1 MLAGS
6 LAVEQSRTNLE
17 NDFDNLKASTSSS
30 TETIT
35 SLQSRIS
42 GLESSN
48 RDTVSLLE
56 SKSTAYDNLADELT
70 NQHQKTVELRR
81 EVSTLEQSVQSAK
94 AEATTAKFHEQ
105 GLQQEIEQLKRN
117 NDWLDTELK
126 TKSSEYTKHRKEKA
140 AIITEVQRQNDD
152 LSSSLAAL
160 TRTEKT
166 LRTRLDEVGQKADD
180 AFSRIQQLQVEAA
193 RKEEAF
199 NVELNAANR
208 LAELTRNSA
217 NTERQRQQEL
227 QDQLEAARDDFSREI
242 GQITAECE
250 TEHREREAAEHR
262 VAELEVEVEELEAD
276 RAVLQDKVSAR
287 SASPQGMNGTTTPRQ
302 SMSQAVSPSPAKPRG
317 GISVTQLYSDNR
329 SLKGQLESERRH
341 VKTLKDEID
350 GMMLQLETCQPQIE
364 ELQSNHARSQTEVT
378 QMSALIDSIRKERD
392 QAIKDARKKEGQA
405 EAKSKEGDLLRQQLR
420 DCSSQIKVLLM
431 EIHLRGK
438 GLVDISAE
446 RHLQL
451 ERLAQG
457 QLSEDDLDDSTD
469 TDRFI
474 SQNLVTFRSDVE
486 LQEQNSKLL
495 KLVREL
501 GDRMEREEAEK
512 KRSSEAAQ
520 SFEELKQKYDR
531 LKDEVKVTITQ
542 SQSYI
547 RERDTFKKM
556 LFNRNRDQNSSLA
569 GSVDGDA
576 PATPTR
582 SVFNSVDGSPNA
594 NNLADYNKLLKEM
607 QVHFDA
613 YRQEAATDRSTL
625 KQQVDSLSRSN
636 SELRGE
642 AARSSSQVTLAH
654 ERYTMLQENYGM
666 LKNENTEL
674 QKRSQFFSDNAAKQ
688 EMRTQQVVEDLV
700 EARSLADSIRSETAN
715 LKAER
720 EFSKSIEKR
729 LTEDNGNLLREQ
741 GRLNSL
747 NGNLQNLLNE
757 REHSDNEARRRLQVQ
772 LENTE
777 RELQTT
783 KQSLAEEVEES
794 KRTISRREFENQ
806 QNQKRIDD
814 LVSSLNSTREELV
827 AAKTT
832 RDYLQTR
839 VDELAI
845 ELRSAEERVSLLQP
859 TPTSRSVP
867 RGGEVPLHESPV
879 DEDSGALSGEQEL
892 AVQISEMK
900 RDLDLARGELE
911 SAEVQVEQ
919 YRAISQSSEEEL
931 ASMNETHDLYRQEMD
946 RLIEEKAAR
955 IGELESRITDTSAE
969 LASTNSD
976 LSELRT
982 AQAENGRRLDEQKA
996 SFEAKM
1002 AQYKDEADRHA
1013 GAAHF
1018 YQEDL
1023 KAQAEIAQQ
1032 AQQNY
1037 ENELV
1042 KHADAAKSL
1051 QKVRGEYNLLKIE
1064 VVEMKSEADSA
1075 RTSLAQ
1081 NEESWLEARERYE
1094 REIADLKD
1102 GRESL
1107 NAQNGR
1113 LHKQLDD
1120 VSTQIASL
1128 QKLSLKR
1135 NDEESESMAPSAGV
1149 ENLQEVIR
1157 YLRREKEIVDFQL
1170 ELSSQEG
1177 KRLKQQ
1183 LDYTQA
1189 QLEETR
1195 NRLNQQRRLE
1205 EDSERATLNHNK
1217 LMETINELSTFRES
1231 NVTLRNETRQAQA
1244 SLALKSR
1251 QVEDLLAQVE
1261 PLQAEVR
1268 DLKNEIE
1275 TQVGEATLLKEDRE
1289 RWQQRTQDILQKYDR
1304 IDPAEMEALKSKLHE
1319 LETERDAIGAAKVTL
1334 QEQFDGISGQVT
1346 QAQEN
1351 GNQRVTELRQKL
1363 TEQFKTKVKQLNGNV
1378 AEKDQALQMALREKN
1393 ELEQRLATVQEELNA
1408 ANINKDIQEQNAARA
1423 TPSNN
1428 GAQSE
1433 GEEGQVD
1440 ENESA
1445 KAPNVTLETLQQ
1457 NSVAAEARAKE
1468 EASRS
1473 AVLQEEVA
1481 AYKSRI
1487 SELESQIVSIRS
1499 HIRFLEANDVLQHD
1513 MQQTLDSSNAEM
1525 ARLQEIQNHQSI
1537 STTDGVSQ
1545 EQIEK
1550 LRQDLSQAQQDA
1562 ESLRTSA
1569 SVHTSLGNVSMEN
1582 SEKPVSEQLTE
1593 RVEEIRAELESRHE
1607 NRVAQ
1612 LEENFTTRTN
1622 GMKAQLQSKLNE
1634 GKERNRQ
1641 AIAAEHEE
1649 AIQKLKTDHEQEME
1663 SLKVRHGNEI
1673 EELKRNEESR
1683 FSQFKDTWISEHPAS
1698 HDGASD
1704 LKEKAQLPRPITEI
1718 SSDEA
1723 KILVQSNEYVR
1734 GILRTNVTRQVDI
1747 AKESIT
1753 AQLKELHEK
1762 ELAEKLVEAQNKANT
1777 AKEQAVSM
1785 ETKKNFLKVNLA
1797 DNKLKNAQAKVD
1809 VVQKAAKDTPS
1820 KAVAEVWDIAKDIK
1834 APATPA
1840 QPQPAKDGTAPPQT
1854 TPLAIPAQSTSFGQP
1869 SAVTQGNQSR
1879 GQLPAAASS
1888 FGKPSSFGQPSNFVQ
1903 SSQAHGQGRATP
1915 NPFGQANP
1923 QAQSGETRSQNAPAD
1938 IPQGPASQ
1946 QSSSLFNQSSRSRSR
1961 QNSPNAPNSKQAH
1974 KASNGPQQS
1983 QPRPG
1988 AQQPSQITNNP
1999 FSRGTAPAAL
2009 KGLQQSGLPVARGGS
2024 NRGGGNQRGRGQGR
2038 GGPQPLDTERSQA
2051 TSPQGR
2057 DSPVSASLNAAAKQ
2071 FVPGSKRPRE
2081 DGSEGQQVDNGNGTG
2096 KRIRGGAGGL

>member
-1 MLAGS
+1 M
-6 LAVEQSRTNLE
+6 
-17 NDFDNLKASTSSS
+17 
-30 TETIT
+30 
-35 SLQSRIS
+35 QSRIS

-56 SKSTAYDNLADELT
+56 SKSTAYDNLAEELT

-126 TKSSEYTKHRKEKA
+126 TKTSEYTKHRKEKA
-140 AIITEVQRQNDD
+140 ATITEVQRQNDD
-152 LSSSLAAL
+152 LSSSLVAL

-242 GQITAECE
+242 GQITAECD

-276 RAVLQDKVSAR
+276 KAVLQDKVSAR
-287 SASPQGMNGTTTPRQ
+287 RASPQGMNGTTTPRH

-378 QMSALIDSIRKERD
+378 QMSTLIDSIRKERD

-431 EIHLRGK
+431 EIHLRQK

-457 QLSEDDLDDSTD
+457 QLTEDDLDDSTD

-625 KQQVDSLSRSN
+625 KQQVDNLSRSN

-688 EMRTQQVVEDLV
+688 EMRTQQIVEDLV

-772 LENTE
+772 LQNTE

-783 KQSLAEEVEES
+783 RQSLVEEVEES
-794 KRTISRREFENQ
+794 KRTVSRREFENQ

-814 LVSSLNSTREELV
+814 LVSSLNSAREELV

-832 RDYLQTR
+832 RDHLQTR

-867 RGGEVPLHESPV
+867 RSGEVPLHESPV
-879 DEDSGALSGEQEL
+879 DEDSGGLSGEQEL

-955 IGELESRITDTSAE
+955 IGELEARITDTSAE

-982 AQAENGRRLDEQKA
+982 AQAENGRRMDEQKA
-996 SFEAKM
+996 SFETKM

-1107 NAQNGR
+1107 NAQNDR

-1120 VSTQIASL
+1120 VSTQITNL
-1128 QKLSLKR
+1128 QKHSLKR

-1183 LDYTQA
+1183 LDYTQT

-1195 NRLNQQRRLE
+1195 VRLNQQRRLE

-1319 LETERDAIGAAKVTL
+1319 LETERDSIGAAKVTL

-1346 QAQEN
+1346 QAQEH

-1378 AEKDQALQMALREKN
+1378 AEKDQALQMALKEKSD
-1393 ELEQRLATVQEELNA
+1393 LEQQLTTVQEELNA
-1408 ANINKDIQEQNAARA
+1408 ANINKDILEQNAPKAQA

-1457 NSVAAEARAKE
+1457 NSVAAEARARE

-1473 AVLQEEVA
+1473 AVLQEEIA

-1499 HIRFLEANDVLQHD
+1499 HIRCLEANGVLQHN
-1513 MQQTLDSSNAEM
+1513 MQQTVDSSNAEM

-1550 LRQDLSQAQQDA
+1550 LRQDLAQAQQDA

-1569 SVHTSLGNVSMEN
+1569 SVHASLGNVSMEN

-1593 RVEEIRAELESRHE
+1593 RVEEIRTELESRHE
-1607 NRVAQ
+1607 KRVAQ

-1663 SLKVRHGNEI
+1663 NLKVRHGNEI

-1683 FSQFKDTWISEHPAS
+1683 FSQFKDTWISEHPAN

-1753 AQLKELHEK
+1753 AQLKEVHEK

-1797 DNKLKNAQAKVD
+1797 DNKFKNAQAKVD

-1820 KAVAEVWDIAKDIK
+1820 KAVAEVWLIAKDIK
-1834 APATPA
+1834 APAAPA
-1840 QPQPAKDGTAPPQT
+1840 QPQPAKDGAAPPQT
-1854 TPLAIPAQSTSFGQP
+1854 TPLAVPAQSTSF
-1869 SAVTQGNQSR
+1869 

-1888 FGKPSSFGQPSNFVQ
+1888 FGKPSSFGQPSTFVQ

-1915 NPFGQANP
+1915 NPFGQAIP
-1923 QAQSGETRSQNAPAD
+1923 QAQSGEARSQNAPAD
-1938 IPQGPASQ
+1938 SSQGPASQ
-1946 QSSSLFNQSSRSRSR
+1946 QSSSLLNQSSRSRSR

-1974 KASNGPQQS
+1974 KGSNAP
-1983 QPRPG
+1983 
-1988 AQQPSQITNNP
+1988 QQPSQVTNNP

-2009 KGLQQSGLPVARGGS
+2009 KALQQSSLPVARGGS
-2024 NRGGGNQRGRGQGR
+2024 NRGGANQRGRGQGR
-2038 GGPQPLDTERSQA
+2038 GGPQPLDTERTQA
-2051 TSPQGR
+2051 QGPGRTSPQGR
-2057 DSPVSASLNAAAKQ
+2057 NSPVSASLNAAAKQ

-2096 KRIRGGAGGL
+2096 KRIRGGAGGS

>member
-1 MLAGS
+1 MH
-6 LAVEQSRTNLE
+6 
-17 NDFDNLKASTSSS
+17 
-30 TETIT
+30 
-35 SLQSRIS
+35 SRIS

-56 SKSTAYDNLADELT
+56 SKSTAYDNLAEELT

-140 AIITEVQRQNDD
+140 ATIAEVQRQNDD
-152 LSSSLAAL
+152 LSGSLDAL

-199 NVELNAANR
+199 NVELNAASR

-242 GQITAECE
+242 GQITAECD

-262 VAELEVEVEELEAD
+262 VAELEVQVEDLEAD
-276 RAVLQDKVSAR
+276 RAVLQDIVSAR
-287 SASPQGMNGTTTPRQ
+287 SASPQGVNGTTTPRQ
-302 SMSQAVSPSPAKPRG
+302 SISQAFSPSPAKPRG

-378 QMSALIDSIRKERD
+378 QMSALVDSIRKERD

-420 DCSSQIKVLLM
+420 DYSSQIKVLLM
-431 EIHLRGK
+431 EIHLRQK

-446 RHLQL
+446 GHLQL

-457 QLSEDDLDDSTD
+457 QLSEDDLDNSTD

-625 KQQVDSLSRSN
+625 KQQVDKLSRSN

-654 ERYTMLQENYGM
+654 ERYNMLQENYGM
-666 LKNENTEL
+666 LKKENTEL

-741 GRLNSL
+741 GRMTSLNS
-747 NGNLQNLLNE
+747 NLQNLLNE
-757 REHSDNEARRRLQVQ
+757 REHSDNEARRRMQVQ
-772 LENTE
+772 LENAE
-777 RELQTT
+777 RELQAT

-794 KRTISRREFENQ
+794 KRTVSRREFENQ

-832 RDYLQTR
+832 RDHLQTR

-859 TPTSRSVP
+859 TPASRSAP
-867 RGGEVPLHESPV
+867 RSGEELLRESPV
-879 DEDSGALSGEQEL
+879 DEDSGSLSGEQEL

-911 SAEVQVEQ
+911 SARVQVDQ

-931 ASMNETHDLYRQEMD
+931 ASMNETNDMYRQEMD

-982 AQAENGRRLDEQKA
+982 AQAENGRRMDEQKA
-996 SFEAKM
+996 SFETKM
-1002 AQYKDEADRHA
+1002 AQYKDQADRHA

-1051 QKVRGEYNLLKIE
+1051 QKVRSEYNLLKIE

-1081 NEESWLEARERYE
+1081 NEESWSEARERYE
-1094 REIADLKD
+1094 REIGDLKA

-1107 NAQNGR
+1107 NAQNDR

-1120 VSTQIASL
+1120 VSTQITNL
-1128 QKLSLKR
+1128 QKQTLKR
-1135 NDEESESMAPSAGV
+1135 NDDESEPMALSPGV

-1170 ELSSQEG
+1170 ELSSQEA

-1195 NRLNQQRRLE
+1195 IRLNQQRRLE

-1231 NVTLRNETRQAQA
+1231 NVTLRTETRQAQA
-1244 SLALKSR
+1244 SLALKTR

-1275 TQVGEATLLKEDRE
+1275 TQAGEATLLKEDRE

-1304 IDPAEMEALKSKLHE
+1304 IDPAEMEALKNKLHE
-1319 LETERDAIGAAKVTL
+1319 LETERDTIGADKVTL
-1334 QEQFDGISGQVT
+1334 QEQYDGISGQVT
-1346 QAQEN
+1346 QAQEH
-1351 GNQRVTELRQKL
+1351 GNQRVAELRQKL

-1378 AEKDQALQMALREKN
+1378 AEKDQALQMALKEKSD
-1393 ELEQRLATVQEELNA
+1393 LEQQLATVQGELNA
-1408 ANINKDIQEQNAARA
+1408 ANINKDILEQKASPAQA
-1423 TPSNN
+1423 TPTNN

-1445 KAPNVTLETLQQ
+1445 EAPNVILETLQQ
-1457 NSVAAEARAKE
+1457 KSVAAEARANE
-1468 EASRS
+1468 EVSRS
-1473 AVLQEEVA
+1473 AVLQQEVA

-1499 HIRFLEANDVLQHD
+1499 HVRNLEANGVSQHD
-1513 MQQTLDSSNAEM
+1513 IQQTLDSSNAEM
-1525 ARLQEIQNHQSI
+1525 ARLQEIQNHSSI
-1537 STTDGVSQ
+1537 STIVEGVST

-1550 LRQDLSQAQQDA
+1550 LRQDLAQAQQDA
-1562 ESLRTSA
+1562 ESLRASA
-1569 SVHTSLGNVSMEN
+1569 LVDASLGNVSTKH
-1582 SEKPVSEQLTE
+1582 SERPISEQVTE

-1607 NRVAQ
+1607 KRVAQ
-1612 LEENFTTRTN
+1612 LEDNFTTRTN

-1641 AIAAEHEE
+1641 AIAAEHEQ
-1649 AIQKLKTDHEQEME
+1649 AIQKLRTDHEQEME

-1683 FSQFKDTWISEHPAS
+1683 FSQFKDTWISEHPAN

-1704 LKEKAQLPRPITEI
+1704 LRKEAQLPRPITEI
-1718 SSDEA
+1718 SNDEA
-1723 KILVQSNEYVR
+1723 KALVQSNEYVR
-1734 GILRTNVTRQVDI
+1734 NVLRSNVTKQVDM

-1753 AQLKELHEK
+1753 AQLKEVHEK
-1762 ELAEKLVEAQNKANT
+1762 ELTEKLVDAQKRANT

-1797 DNKLKNAQAKVD
+1797 DNKFKNAQAKVD

-1820 KAVAEVWDIAKDIK
+1820 KAVAEVWEIAKDMK
-1834 APATPA
+1834 APAAPA
-1840 QPQPAKDGTAPPQT
+1840 QPQPAKDGAAPQQAT
-1854 TPLAIPAQSTSFGQP
+1854 SSAVPAQSTSFGQS
-1869 SAVTQGNQSR
+1869 SAVKQGNQPQ

-1888 FGKPSSFGQPSNFVQ
+1888 FGKPSLFGKPSFPAKPSSFGQPSTFGQ
-1903 SSQAHGQGRATP
+1903 SDQARGQGGATTS
-1915 NPFGQANP
+1915 PFGQPTP
-1923 QAQSGETRSQNAPAD
+1923 QAQSGEARSQNSPTD
-1938 IPQGPASQ
+1938 VPQGPASQ
-1946 QSSSLFNQSSRSRSR
+1946 KTSSPSNQPSRSRSR
-1961 QNSPNAPNSKQAH
+1961 QSSPNASNSKQAH
-1974 KASNGPQQS
+1974 KAPNGPPQS
-1983 QPRPG
+1983 QSRAGPPQR
-1988 AQQPSQITNNP
+1988 PSQGANNP
-1999 FSRGTAPAAL
+1999 FSQGTAPAAL
-2009 KGLQQSGLPVARGGS
+2009 KALQQSGLPVARGGS
-2024 NRGGGNQRGRGQGR
+2024 NRGGANQRGRGQGR
-2038 GGPQPLDTERSQA
+2038 GGPQPIDTERIQGQGPGRS
-2051 TSPQGR
+2051 SPQGR
-2057 DSPVSASLNAAAKQ
+2057 NSPVSASLNAAAKQ
-2071 FVPGSKRPRE
+2071 FVPGNKRPRE
-2081 DGSEGQQVDNGNGTG
+2081 DGSEGQHGDNGNG
-2096 KRIRGGAGGL
+2096 KRIRGGAGGS

>member
-1 MLAGS
+1 M
-6 LAVEQSRTNLE
+6 
-17 NDFDNLKASTSSS
+17 
-30 TETIT
+30 
-35 SLQSRIS
+35 
-42 GLESSN
+42 
-48 RDTVSLLE
+48 
-56 SKSTAYDNLADELT
+56 T

-81 EVSTLEQSVQSAK
+81 EVSALEQSVQSAK

-140 AIITEVQRQNDD
+140 ATIAEVQRQNND
-152 LSSSLAAL
+152 LSSSLDAL
-160 TRTEKT
+160 SRTEKT

-180 AFSRIQQLQVEAA
+180 AFSRVQQLQVEAA

-199 NVELNAANR
+199 TVELNAANR

-242 GQITAECE
+242 GQITAECD
-250 TEHREREAAEHR
+250 TDHREREAAEHK
-262 VAELEVEVEELEAD
+262 VAELEVQVEDLEAE

-287 SASPQGMNGTTTPRQ
+287 SASPQGINGTTTPRQ
-302 SMSQAVSPSPAKPRG
+302 SMSQTFSPSPAKSRG
-317 GISVTQLYSDNR
+317 GISVTQLYGDNR

-350 GMMLQLETCQPQIE
+350 GMMFQLEMCQPQIE
-364 ELQSNHARSQTEVT
+364 ELQSNYARSQTEVT
-378 QMSALIDSIRKERD
+378 QMSALVDSIRKERD
-392 QAIKDARKKEGQA
+392 QAVKDARKKEGQA

-420 DCSSQIKVLLM
+420 DYSSQIKVLLM
-431 EIHLRGK
+431 EIHLRQK

-457 QLSEDDLDDSTD
+457 QLSEEDLDNSTD

-531 LKDEVKVTITQ
+531 LKDEAKVMITQ

-556 LFNRNRDQNSSLA
+556 YFDRNRDQNSGLA
-569 GSVDGDA
+569 GSVDGD
-576 PATPTR
+576 ATPTR

-594 NNLADYNKLLKEM
+594 SNLADYNKLLKEM
-607 QVHFDA
+607 QAHFDA

-625 KQQVDSLSRSN
+625 KQQVDNLSRSN

-688 EMRTQQVVEDLV
+688 ELRTQQVVEDLV

-757 REHSDNEARRRLQVQ
+757 REHSDNEARQRLQMQ

-777 RELQTT
+777 RELQKT
-783 KQSLAEEVEES
+783 KHSLAEEAEES
-794 KRTISRREFENQ
+794 KRTVSRREFENQ

-827 AAKTT
+827 AAKIT
-832 RDYLQTR
+832 RDHLQTR
-839 VDELAI
+839 VDELVI

-859 TPTSRSVP
+859 TPTSRSVL
-867 RGGEVPLHESPV
+867 RSGEEPLHESQA

-900 RDLDLARGELE
+900 RDLDLVRGELE
-911 SAEVQVEQ
+911 GAKVQVEQ

-946 RLIEEKAAR
+946 RLIEEKIAR

-982 AQAENGRRLDEQKA
+982 AQAENGRRMEEQKA
-996 SFEAKM
+996 SFETKI
-1002 AQYKDEADRHA
+1002 AQYKDQADRHA
-1013 GAAHF
+1013 GTAHF

-1051 QKVRGEYNLLKIE
+1051 QKVRSEYNLLKIE

-1075 RTSLAQ
+1075 RSSLAQ
-1081 NEESWLEARERYE
+1081 NEESWSEARERYE
-1094 REIADLKD
+1094 REITDLKA

-1107 NAQNGR
+1107 NAQNDR

-1120 VSTQIASL
+1120 VSTQITNL
-1128 QKLSLKR
+1128 QKDSLKR
-1135 NDEESESMAPSAGV
+1135 TDEESEPMTPSAGI

-1170 ELSSQEG
+1170 ELSSQES

-1183 LDYTQA
+1183 LDYTQT

-1195 NRLNQQRRLE
+1195 VRLNQQRRLE

-1217 LMETINELSTFRES
+1217 LIETINELSTFRES

-1251 QVEDLLAQVE
+1251 QVEDLLAEVE

-1268 DLKNEIE
+1268 DLKNGIE
-1275 TQVGEATLLKEDRE
+1275 TQAGEARLLKEDRE

-1304 IDPAEMEALKSKLHE
+1304 IDPAEMEALKTKLHE
-1319 LETERDAIGAAKVTL
+1319 LETERDIIGAAKVTL
-1334 QEQFDGISGQVT
+1334 QEQYDGISGQVT
-1346 QAQEN
+1346 QAQEH

-1378 AEKDQALQMALREKN
+1378 AEKDQALQMALKEKSD
-1393 ELEQRLATVQEELNA
+1393 LEQQLATVQEELNV
-1408 ANINKDIQEQNAARA
+1408 ANVNKNVLEQKVSPAQA

-1445 KAPNVTLETLQQ
+1445 KAPNAMLETLQQ
-1457 NSVAAEARAKE
+1457 KLVAAEARAKE

-1473 AVLQEEVA
+1473 AVLEEEAA

-1499 HIRFLEANDVLQHD
+1499 HIKCLKANGVSQHD
-1513 MQQTLDSSNAEM
+1513 MQQALDSSNAEI

-1537 STTDGVSQ
+1537 STAGGVSE

-1550 LRQDLSQAQQDA
+1550 LRQDLAQAQQDA
-1562 ESLRTSA
+1562 ENLRTSA
-1569 SVHTSLGNVSMEN
+1569 SVDASLGNVSVID
-1582 SEKPVSEQLTE
+1582 SEKPISEQVTE

-1607 NRVAQ
+1607 KRVAQ

-1634 GKERNRQ
+1634 SKERNRQ
-1641 AIAAEHEE
+1641 AIAAEHDQ
-1649 AIQKLKTDHEQEME
+1649 AIQKLKTNHEQEME

-1683 FSQFKDTWISEHPAS
+1683 FSQFKNTWISEHPAS
-1698 HDGASD
+1698 HEGASD
-1704 LKEKAQLPRPITEI
+1704 LKKDAQLPRPITEI
-1718 SSDEA
+1718 SNDEA
-1723 KILVQSNEYVR
+1723 KVLVQSNEYVR
-1734 GILRTNVTRQVDI
+1734 NLLRSHVTKQVDV
-1747 AKESIT
+1747 AKESVT
-1753 AQLKELHEK
+1753 AQLKEVHEK
-1762 ELAEKLVEAQNKANT
+1762 ELAELVEAQNRANT

-1785 ETKKNFLKVNLA
+1785 ETKKSFLKANMA
-1797 DNKLKNAQAKVD
+1797 DNKFKIAQAKVD
-1809 VVQKAAKDTPS
+1809 VVQKAATDTPS
-1820 KAVAEVWDIAKDIK
+1820 KAVAEVWEIAKDMK
-1834 APATPA
+1834 AAAAPA
-1840 QPQPAKDGTAPPQT
+1840 QPQPAKDGAAPQQT
-1854 TPLAIPAQSTSFGQP
+1854 TPSAVPVQSTSLGQP
-1869 SAVTQGNQSR
+1869 SAATQVNQS
-1879 GQLPAAASS
+1879 QSQFSAAPSTSGKPSS
-1888 FGKPSSFGQPSNFVQ
+1888 FGKPSFPPKPSSFGQPSTFVQ
-1903 SSQAHGQGRATP
+1903 SNQAHGQGGASTS
-1915 NPFGQANP
+1915 PFGQPTP
-1923 QAQSGETRSQNAPAD
+1923 QAQSGETRSQNSPAD
-1938 IPQGPASQ
+1938 APQGPASQ
-1946 QSSSLFNQSSRSRSR
+1946 EISSLQNQSSRSRSR
-1961 QNSPNAPNSKQAH
+1961 QNSPNASNPKQTH
-1974 KASNGPQQS
+1974 KAPNGPQQS
-1983 QPRPG
+1983 QSRAGAPLRPPQG
-1988 AQQPSQITNNP
+1988 AINP
-1999 FSRGTAPAAL
+1999 FSQGTAPAAL
-2009 KGLQQSGLPVARGGS
+2009 KAIQQSGLPVARGGS

-2038 GGPQPLDTERSQA
+2038 GGPQPIDTERIQGQGPGRSD
-2051 TSPQGR
+2051 PQGR
-2057 DSPVSASLNAAAKQ
+2057 NSPVSASLNAAAKQ
-2071 FVPGSKRPRE
+2071 FVPGNKRPRE
-2081 DGSEGQQVDNGNGTG
+2081 DGSEGQQGDHGNGNG
-2096 KRIRGGAGGL
+2096 KRIRGGAGGS